1 MNKDFTMEYELGNEK
16 IKVLEKDKQLV
27 RNEIDML

>member
-1 MNKDFTMEYELGNEK
+1 MDKDFAMEYELGNEK
-16 IKVLEKDKQLV
+16 IKVLKKDKQFV

>member
-1 MNKDFTMEYELGNEK
+1 MNKDFTMEYELGNEN